1 MSDTNSQASIREND
15 IQAVPEPGMMRFFGF
30 FINNYRFTF
39 LLTALVV
46 LAGVL
51 GFSALNRETR
61 PPVSFAIVTISTVF
75 PGSSA
80 LEVEER
86 ITNKIEAQIQ
96 GVSGIRDYT
105 SISQP
110 GLSKVSV
117 RIDMDRYNVS
127 EVIKDVEREVGRVQD
142 LPSEVLD
149 LPLVQE
155 VNAAEVPVFEVAVI
169 GSNKDRERD
178 RVAELLQ
185 DRLEGVAGVKSA
197 RLAGE
202 RSREYQVLLDQDKL
216 VDKQVGS
223 SEVVQAISRRNQ
235 NIPTGYVESPT
246 ERKLVR
252 ISGQVK
258 EARQLED
265 TIVRTNFT
273 GGVIRVKDVATVRD
287 GNEDAQIAALI
298 DGQPATLVV
307 TTKRADSDA
316 IKTVDSLKKELDSF
330 SKKYPDYEFKVY
342 NNEADRVA
350 DRLNIVTGNALSGF
364 VVVLVLLLIFLPG
377 MVGVVT
383 TMSLFLGVAG
393 TLAFMPIA
401 GANFNTITLLA
412 IVIIIGMMV
421 DNAVVIS
428 ENYAQLRAEGMERI
442 AATKKA
448 VHQFWLPLTAT
459 ALTTVAA
466 FLPML
471 VTLGIMGQFIKWI
484 PIVVSI
490 GLLISVLEGFIL
502 LPARLRFTLKKEQLI
517 KDEQNNVL
525 KKGNWFTAVTDAF
538 ERFARQAIRHR
549 YVTMG
554 ILSALL
560 LGSIV
565 LAALGNKFVIFPKE
579 DVEFYFG
586 RFQASN
592 VTSLEQMTTYA
603 EELSDKVQKAMPPD
617 SVKRIVG
624 RVGVQRFGLAD
635 SNEKNSPYVG
645 MFTIS
650 VFPEK
655 AQQLDVEDVLAVL
668 RGIDK
673 GPLEKVS
680 FEAGSNGPPVGN
692 AMSIT
697 FRSDNYQQLDE
708 VRKSFKEQI
717 SGITGV
723 FGVGDNKVAGAPEY
737 QIIPDYDAIARAGLD
752 VATIGVALRTALQ
765 GSIVSRMTADGREF
779 DVRVRLN
786 DKRESLDAVQSI
798 QVRNRQGNLVPLLS
812 VASLVEMDGPAIRR
826 HFNGQRSINVFADT
840 DTKVLT
846 SVELNSKAEGILSKL
861 LPEYPDVSRVVG
873 GEQEST
879 KESVQ
884 SLFRAMAL
892 AVLGI
897 FAILVFLFGSYTQ
910 SLLVL
915 STIPL
920 GLIGV
925 STAFYAHD
933 RPLSFFALIGV
944 VGLAGVVVNAAIVL
958 LSYIRDLMKEHGA
971 QLHDALAK
979 ASASRLR
986 AVVVTSLT
994 TVGGLLPTAYGIGGY
1009 DSVLVPMTLALAW
1022 GLVSATIL
1030 SLIWVPCGY
1039 AILDDIKQ
1047 LPARLWQRIKK
1058 DSKEFQHDISSEIQ
1072 TGRTGGAMG
1081 DLGSASTGAADK
1093 A

>member
-1 MSDTNSQASIREND
+1 MSGTDPQKSVVTNESES
-15 IQAVPEPGMMRFFGF
+15 GMMRFFGF
-30 FINNYRFTF
+30 FITNYRFTF
-39 LLTALVV
+39 LITALVV
-46 LAGVL
+46 LSGAL

-61 PPVSFAIVTISTVF
+61 PPVSFAIVTISTIF

-105 SISQP
+105 SVSQP
-110 GLSKVSV
+110 GLSKVTV
-117 RIDMDRYNVS
+117 RVDMDRYNVRS
-127 EVIKDVEREVGRVQD
+127 VIDDIEKEIGRVQD
-142 LPSEVLD
+142 LPAEVLD
-149 LPLVQE
+149 LPQVQE

-169 GSNKDRERD
+169 GSNEGRQRD

-185 DRLEGVAGVKSA
+185 DRLEGVDGVKSA

-216 VDKQVGS
+216 VEKQVGS

-235 NIPTGYVESPT
+235 NIPTGYVESLT

-252 ISGQVK
+252 ISGQVE
-258 EARQLED
+258 EAKQLED

-273 GGVIRVKDVATVRD
+273 GGVIRVKDVASVQD
-287 GNEDAQIAALI
+287 GYEDAQVAALL
-298 DGQPATLVV
+298 DGEPATLLV
-307 TTKRADSDA
+307 TVKRADADA
-316 IKTVDSLKKELDSF
+316 IKTVDGLKKELDLF
-330 SKKYPDYEFKVY
+330 SKKYPDYKFRIY
-342 NNEADRVA
+342 NNEADRVS
-350 DRLNIVTGNALSGF
+350 DRLNIVIGNALSGI

-377 MVGVVT
+377 MVGIVT

-421 DNAVVIS
+421 DNAVVVS
-428 ENYAQLRAEGMERI
+428 ENYARLRAEGYDRVS
-442 AATKKA
+442 ASKKA

-471 VTLGIMGQFIKWI
+471 VTLGIMGQFIRWI

-490 GLLISVLEGFIL
+490 GLLISVAEGFLL
-502 LPARLRFTLKKEQLI
+502 LPARLRFTLRKEQVV
-517 KDEQNNVL
+517 KDEKNNVI
-525 KKGNWFTAVTDAF
+525 KKGNWFTAVAEAF
-538 ERFARQAIRHR
+538 ERFSRMAIRYR
-549 YVTMG
+549 YLTMG
-554 ILSALL
+554 LLTSILV
-560 LGSIV
+560 GSV
-565 LAALGNKFVIFPKE
+565 FLAAFGNKFVIFPKE

-603 EELSDKVQKAMPPD
+603 EELSAKVQKAMPQD
-617 SVKRIVG
+617 SIKRIVG

-650 VFPEK
+650 VYPEK
-655 AQQLDVEDVLAVL
+655 AQQLDVEDVLAML
-668 RGIDK
+668 RSIDK

-680 FEAGSNGPPVGN
+680 FEAGSNGPPVGTPL
-692 AMSIT
+692 SVT
-697 FRSDNYQQLDE
+697 LRSDNYEQLDA

-717 SGITGV
+717 SGINGI
-723 FGVGDNKVAGAPEY
+723 FGVGDNEVSGAPEF

-765 GSIVSRMTADGREF
+765 GSVVSRMTAEGREF

-786 DKRESLDAVQSI
+786 DKRESLEAVKSI
-798 QVRNRQGNLVPLLS
+798 RVRNRQGNLVPLLS
-812 VASLVEMDGPAIRR
+812 VSSLVELQGPAIRR

-846 SVELNSKAEGILSKL
+846 SVELNAKADTILTAIL
-861 LPEYPDVSRVVG
+861 RDFPDVSRVVG

-892 AVLGI
+892 AVLAI
-897 FAILVFLFGSYTQ
+897 FAILVFLFRSYSQ
-910 SLLVL
+910 SLLIL

-925 STAFYAHD
+925 SAAFFAHD

-958 LSYIRDLMKEHGA
+958 VSYIKELVEREGVN
-971 QLHDALAK
+971 LHDALAQA
-979 ASASRLR
+979 ASTRLR

-994 TVGGLLPTAYGIGGY
+994 TVGGLFPTAYGIGGY

-1039 AILDDIKQ
+1039 AILDDLKR
-1047 LPARLWQRIKK
+1047 LPAQLWQRLTEKR
-1058 DSKEFQHDISSEIQ
+1058 KESQHEFLPTAQSNSSD
-1072 TGRTGGAMG
+1072 GALES
-1081 DLGSASTGAADK
+1081 LGSAGARSDK
-1093 A
+1093 T

>member
-1 MSDTNSQASIREND
+1 MSENNSQAPSVQNATE
-15 IQAVPEPGMMRFFGF
+15 AAPEPGMMRFFGF
-30 FINNYRFTF
+30 FITNYRFTF
-39 LLTALVV
+39 LITALVV
-46 LAGVL
+46 LAGIL
-51 GFSALNRETR
+51 GFSSLNRETR

-75 PGSSA
+75 PGSSS

-117 RIDMDRYNVS
+117 RIDMDRYDVA
-127 EVIKDVEREVGRVQD
+127 EVISDIEREVGRVQD
-142 LPSEVLD
+142 LPAEVLD

-169 GSNKDRERD
+169 GSNEDRKRD

-185 DRLEGVAGVKSA
+185 DRLEGVNGVKSA

-202 RSREYQVLLDQDKL
+202 RDREYQVLLDQDKL
-216 VDKQVGS
+216 VELQVGS

-235 NIPTGYVESPT
+235 NIPTGYIESPT

-252 ISGQVK
+252 ISGQVD
-258 EARQLED
+258 EAKQLED

-287 GNEDAQIAALI
+287 GSEDSQVAALI
-298 DGQPATLVV
+298 DGEPATLVV
-307 TTKRADSDA
+307 TTKRADADA
-316 IKTVDSLKKELDSF
+316 IKTVDSLKKELDTF
-330 SKKYPDYEFKVY
+330 SKKYPDYEFRVY

-350 DRLNIVTGNALSGF
+350 DRLDIVIGNALSGF

-428 ENYAQLRAEGMERI
+428 ENYAQLRAEGLDRI

-466 FLPML
+466 FVPML

-490 GLLISVLEGFIL
+490 GLLISVAEGFIL
-502 LPARLRFTLKKEQLI
+502 LPARLRFTLRKEQLI
-517 KDEQNNVL
+517 KDEKNNVV
-525 KKGNWFTAVTDAF
+525 KKGNWFTAVSNAF
-538 ERFARQAIRHR
+538 ERFSQKAIRYR
-549 YVTMG
+549 YLTMG
-554 ILSALL
+554 ILTAVL
-560 LGSIV
+560 LGSV
-565 LAALGNKFVIFPKE
+565 ALAAFGNKFVIFPKE

-603 EELSDKVQKAMPPD
+603 EELSEKVQKAMPAD

-655 AQQLDVEDVLAVL
+655 AQQLDVEDVLATL
-668 RGIDK
+668 RAVDK

-692 AMSIT
+692 ALSIT
-697 FRSDNYQQLDE
+697 FRSDNYQQLDA
-708 VRKSFKEQI
+708 VRKAFKNEISQI
-717 SGITGV
+717 KGI
-723 FGVGDNKVAGAPEY
+723 FGVGDNEVPGAPEY

-752 VATIGVALRTALQ
+752 VATIGVALRTSLQ

-786 DKRESLDAVQSI
+786 DKRESLDAVKSI
-798 QVRNRQGNLVPLLS
+798 RVRNRQGNLVPLLS
-812 VASLVEMDGPAIRR
+812 VASLVELEGPAIRR

-846 SVELNSKAEGILSKL
+846 SVELNSKAEAILSKL
-861 LPEYPDVSRVVG
+861 LVDYPDVSRVVG

-892 AVLGI
+892 AVLAI
-897 FAILVFLFGSYTQ
+897 FAILVFLFGSYTH

-925 STAFYAHD
+925 STAFYVHD

-958 LSYIRDLMKEHGA
+958 VSYIRDLIQLYGMS
-971 QLHDALAK
+971 LHDALAK
-979 ASASRLR
+979 AAASRLR

-1039 AILDDIKQ
+1039 AILDDFKQ
-1047 LPARLWQRIKK
+1047 LPSRLWQRMKK
-1058 DSKEFQHDISSEIQ
+1058 DSKETRNEFRPDVQSGH
-1072 TGRTGGAMG
+1072 TGGTVGA
-1081 DLGSASTGAADK
+1081 LGSASAGADK

>member
-1 MSDTNSQASIREND
+1 MSENNSQAPSVRNATE
-15 IQAVPEPGMMRFFGF
+15 AAPEPGMMRFFGF
-30 FINNYRFTF
+30 FITNYRFTF
-39 LLTALVV
+39 LITALVV
-46 LAGVL
+46 LAGIL
-51 GFSALNRETR
+51 GFSSLNRETR

-75 PGSSA
+75 PGSSS

-117 RIDMDRYNVS
+117 RIDMDRYDVA
-127 EVIKDVEREVGRVQD
+127 EVISDIEREVGRVQD
-142 LPSEVLD
+142 LPAEVLD

-169 GSNKDRERD
+169 GSNEDRKRD

-185 DRLEGVAGVKSA
+185 DRLEGVNGVKSA

-202 RSREYQVLLDQDKL
+202 RDREYQVLLDQDKL
-216 VDKQVGS
+216 VELQVGS

-235 NIPTGYVESPT
+235 NIPTGYIESPT

-252 ISGQVK
+252 ISGQVD
-258 EARQLED
+258 EAKQLED

-287 GNEDAQIAALI
+287 GSEDSQVAALI
-298 DGQPATLVV
+298 DGEPATLVV
-307 TTKRADSDA
+307 TTKRADADA
-316 IKTVDSLKKELDSF
+316 IKTVDSLKKELDTF
-330 SKKYPDYEFKVY
+330 SKKYPDYEFRVY

-350 DRLNIVTGNALSGF
+350 DRLDIVIGNALSGF

-428 ENYAQLRAEGMERI
+428 ENYAQLRAEGLDRI

-466 FLPML
+466 FVPML

-490 GLLISVLEGFIL
+490 GLLISVAEGFIL
-502 LPARLRFTLKKEQLI
+502 LPARLRFTLRKEQLI
-517 KDEQNNVL
+517 KDEKNNVV
-525 KKGNWFTAVTDAF
+525 KKGNWFTAVSNAF
-538 ERFARQAIRHR
+538 ERFSQKAIRYR
-549 YVTMG
+549 YLTMG
-554 ILSALL
+554 ILTAVL
-560 LGSIV
+560 LGSV
-565 LAALGNKFVIFPKE
+565 ALAAFGNKFVIFPKE

-603 EELSDKVQKAMPPD
+603 EELSEKVQMAMPAD

-655 AQQLDVEDVLAVL
+655 AQQLDVEDVLATL
-668 RGIDK
+668 RAIDK

-692 AMSIT
+692 ALSIT
-697 FRSDNYQQLDE
+697 FRSDNYQQLDA
-708 VRKSFKEQI
+708 VRKAFKNEISQI
-717 SGITGV
+717 NGI
-723 FGVGDNKVAGAPEY
+723 FGVGDNEVPGAPEY

-752 VATIGVALRTALQ
+752 VATIGVALRTSLQ

-786 DKRESLDAVQSI
+786 DKRESLDAVKSI
-798 QVRNRQGNLVPLLS
+798 RVRNRQGNLVPLLS
-812 VASLVEMDGPAIRR
+812 VASLVELEGPAIRR

-846 SVELNSKAEGILSKL
+846 SVELNSKAEAILSKL
-861 LPEYPDVSRVVG
+861 LVDYPDVSRVVG

-892 AVLGI
+892 AVLAI
-897 FAILVFLFGSYTQ
+897 FAILVFLFGSYTH

-925 STAFYAHD
+925 STAFYVHD
-933 RPLSFFALIGV
+933 KPLSFFALIGV

-958 LSYIRDLMKEHGA
+958 VSYIRDLMRLDGMS
-971 QLHDALAK
+971 LHDALAK
-979 ASASRLR
+979 AAASRLR

-1039 AILDDIKQ
+1039 AILDDFKQ
-1047 LPARLWQRIKK
+1047 LPSRLWQRMKK
-1058 DSKEFQHDISSEIQ
+1058 DSKETRNEFRPDVQSGH
-1072 TGRTGGAMG
+1072 TGGTVGA
-1081 DLGSASTGAADK
+1081 LGSASAGADK